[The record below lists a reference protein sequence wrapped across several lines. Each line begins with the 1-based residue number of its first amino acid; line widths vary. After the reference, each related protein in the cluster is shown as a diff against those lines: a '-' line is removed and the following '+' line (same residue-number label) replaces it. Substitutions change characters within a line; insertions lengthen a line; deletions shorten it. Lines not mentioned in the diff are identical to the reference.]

1 MKKKTADRLIWTWS
15 GIMKPVLPN
24 MAPTIGASIGAAR
37 KGVAFNVMSTLV
49 DWEREDLFH
58 WPFDRMVACLS
69 PLTRHLTMRADY
81 GLREYTVYLRREPLP
96 YG

>member
-1 MKKKTADRLIWTWS
+1 
-15 GIMKPVLPN
+15 MKPVLPN